1 MSVPSCQ
8 EIAAEAKPKK
18 TEKPAQRLGSPGGG
32 HSSAPL
38 GVANVCFKHFETNN
52 MEIIWTIYHNIKIIC
67 G

>member
-38 GVANVCFKHFETNN
+38 GWQTCALNMFKANN
-52 MEIIWTIYHNIKIIC
+52 MEIIWTIYHNI
-67 G
+67 